1 MGYRREEFYAPDFD
15 FFSMIAPE
23 SIGVIKSSFQ
33 KHIKE
38 KDVAPYEN
46 SLITKTGKKIDAII
60 TTKLISYGDES
71 AILGIITD
79 ITDRKQAEKAL
90 RKSEEKY
97 RHLVENTNEVLY
109 ALDENGMITYISPA
123 AKTLSGY
130 NPSEITNKNF
140 GQFVFK
146 EDVEYALGQFKKII
160 AGGPEPI
167 ECRIVTKSGDLKWI
181 RSSGHPIFFN
191 DRFLGVQG
199 VMSDITDQKRAEDE
213 IKASLRTGSS
223 PWLSSTKF
231 CISLRIWIRSIFQI
245 TSKGSPIIFLP
256 CSAARQKRSD

>member
-1 MGYRREEFYAPDFD
+1 MLGIARDITERKHAEKALKESEEKFRMLAEKSPNMIFINRKGRIVYANQKCEEVMGYRREELYAPDFD

-33 KHIKE
+33 KHMKE
-38 KDVAPYEN
+38 KDVAPYEY

-79 ITDRKQAEKAL
+79 NTDRKQAEEAL

-123 AKTLSGY
+123 AKTLSG
-130 NPSEITNKNF
+130 
-140 GQFVFK
+140 
-146 EDVEYALGQFKKII
+146 
-160 AGGPEPI
+160 
-167 ECRIVTKSGDLKWI
+167 
-181 RSSGHPIFFN
+181 
-191 DRFLGVQG
+191 
-199 VMSDITDQKRAEDE
+199 
-213 IKASLRTGSS
+213 
-223 PWLSSTKF
+223 
-231 CISLRIWIRSIFQI
+231 
-245 TSKGSPIIFLP
+245 
-256 CSAARQKRSD
+256 